1 MKSAQVNATV
11 ARDLV
16 SHASAKVADLNDFAT
31 AGAAERDNNKNT
43 VASLQSRQNA
53 GATADED
60 LRSLKSEYD
69 YGSKKK
75 FVDVLGNVSIS
86 AKLQGL
92 RARHE
97 LEKAASF
104 KSASKAGG
112 GSLMKESSN
121 SRVAS
126 YKTYSRTTKSSKY
139 SMKSRQQH
147 LGALNRTEH
156 QPALAGAIQ
165 EEALDDE
172 EEAGEYDATQ
182 EYIDNGG
189 EHRGMLTE
197 DEKIINARLVEEA
210 LQAERE
216 ISLFPEGSLRYL
228 EELVTL

>member
-16 SHASAKVADLNDFAT
+16 SHASAKVADLNDFAA
-31 AGAAERDNNKNT
+31 AGAAEHDNNKNT

-53 GATADED
+53 GATGEED

-75 FVDVLGNVSIS
+75 FVDVLGNISIG

-97 LEKAASF
+97 LEKATSY
-104 KSASKAGG
+104 KGGSKVGG
-112 GSLMKESSN
+112 AGSLMKESSN

-139 SMKSRQQH
+139 SMKSRQ
-147 LGALNRTEH
+147 
-156 QPALAGAIQ
+156 
-165 EEALDDE
+165 
-172 EEAGEYDATQ
+172 
-182 EYIDNGG
+182 
-189 EHRGMLTE
+189 
-197 DEKIINARLVEEA
+197 
-210 LQAERE
+210 
-216 ISLFPEGSLRYL
+216 
-228 EELVTL
+228 